1 MSNLDLDIN
10 SYNYEDLL
18 DLFSL
23 NKEFSDKNIDTINET
38 VQVIKKQRPQLYDFY
53 FKASRLIL
61 TIYGL
66 YNNDLILNNDG
77 QTIDT
82 FIVKIKKISNYE
94 QYTIDELIDKLDLL
108 KDRELNNFIQPNIQ
122 PYFIKE
128 QVKTNSIEN
137 TVQNS
142 IAPGNLNAI
151 KRLTHTINLNL
162 NSCFRNNY
170 YNSNPS
176 DFQYTLPVSIKN
188 VISLRLASIEI
199 PCYWYLFSTTKKNN
213 IFFIEITN
221 GSTITKYEIIIPDG
235 NYTSTALADY
245 LNNTYFYLSTT
256 VSDLN
261 NLKFSINPYTKKST
275 FENVGSPFSFTLIFF
290 NETTSQNILNTA
302 GWILGFRLP
311 TYKNIN
317 TSIVSEGLFDAS
329 IDRYIYV
336 SLEDYQYNNNS
347 LNIVCFNKS
356 TIEKNIIAKIPL
368 VDGKICMTID
378 ESCCP
383 SSKARKYN
391 GPVNIRNI
399 NVKLLDRFG
408 DTIELNHMDYSFTLE
423 LEVLYEGFN
432 FKDINA

>member
-1 MSNLDLDIN
+1 
-10 SYNYEDLL
+10 
-18 DLFSL
+18 
-23 NKEFSDKNIDTINET
+23 
-38 VQVIKKQRPQLYDFY
+38 
-53 FKASRLIL
+53 
-61 TIYGL
+61 
-66 YNNDLILNNDG
+66 
-77 QTIDT
+77 
-82 FIVKIKKISNYE
+82 
-94 QYTIDELIDKLDLL
+94 
-108 KDRELNNFIQPNIQ
+108 
-122 PYFIKE
+122 
-128 QVKTNSIEN
+128 
-137 TVQNS
+137 
-142 IAPGNLNAI
+142 
-151 KRLTHTINLNL
+151 
-162 NSCFRNNY
+162 
-170 YNSNPS
+170 
-176 DFQYTLPVSIKN
+176 
-188 VISLRLASIEI
+188 LRLSSIEI
-199 PCYWYLFSTTKKNN
+199 PCYCYLFSTTKKNN

-221 GSTITKYEIIIPDG
+221 GSTVTKYEIIIPDG
-235 NYTSTALADY
+235 NYTSTTLENY
-245 LNNTYFYLSTT
+245 LNNTYLYLSTN
-256 VSDLN
+256 VNDLN

-275 FENVGSPFSFTLIFF
+275 FEIVGSPIPPFSFTLILFD
-290 NETTSQNILNTA
+290 EITSQNILNTA

-317 TSIVSEGLFDAS
+317 TFIVSEGLFDAS

-368 VDGKICMTID
+368 VDGKVCMTID